1 MNIIWSCLIIFC
13 IIYSLFNGNSFEIL
27 DSLLESFDIS
37 LKSMLSISGT
47 LILFNAILSVS
58 IESGIFKKIGIIF
71 KPLVKFIFPDLK
83 DDEVIEL
90 ISCSVCANFL
100 GLGMASTPIVFK
112 VLDIFKRDLCD
123 DRIRKKNVFSLVS
136 LSVSSFSLF
145 PLTVLALRE
154 KYESLIFLKFYF
166 IFILVSFFVS
176 LFTIFLIRN
185 IRYELFD

>member
-1 MNIIWSCLIIFC
+1 MEKPCHSSNGGCVSFYCETNTQLINMANVAEHYFD
-13 IIYSLFNGNSFEIL
+13 NSYCNL
-27 DSLLESFDIS
+27 YVKKCNRIS
-37 LKSMLSISGT
+37 NNLVSG
-47 LILFNAILSVS
+47 I

-83 DDEVIEL
+83 NDEVIEL

-154 KYESLIFLKFYF
+154 KYDSLIFLKFYF